1 MKRAVFCVVFS
12 SAAVLQENDSDLNM
26 VFEVGKFFGEIAL
39 TENVPRKHTTP
50 PFGFRQ
56 KGQGKMH
63 QPS

>member
-1 MKRAVFCVVFS
+1 
-12 SAAVLQENDSDLNM
+12 M

-56 KGQGKMH
+56 KGHGKMH
-63 QPS
+63 QY